1 MKALLVYP
9 KYPDSFWSFKHALKF
24 IDLKAALPPLGLL
37 TVAALL
43 PSEWEKKVIDMNVH
57 KLNDSDLLWAD
68 YVLISAM
75 SIQQQSTQKVIKRCK
90 QLGVKIIAGG
100 PLFTS
105 EPEKFPEVDH
115 LVLNEAE
122 ITLKAFLAD
131 LEKGSPKRIYT
142 TDRKPQ
148 LDQTP
153 LPAWELINIQDY
165 ATMSV
170 QLSRGCPFDCEFC
183 DITALYGHKPRLKTA
198 DQFIKELD
206 ILYQNG
212 WRGGVFIVD
221 DNFIGNKVRLKKEIL
236 PAMIKWLD
244 DHKNPFWF
252 ITEASINLADDD
264 ELLHLMQKACFS
276 SVFIGIETPDEES
289 LKECNKYHNTNR
301 DLIASVKKIQQHG
314 MQVSG
319 GFIVGFDS
327 DTPSIFERQ
336 INFIQKSGIV
346 TAMVGMLQAPV
357 GTKLFKRLKQENR
370 LLPADFTGNNTDIDI
385 NFIPKMNRTKLIEGY
400 QKIVSTIYDPSHY
413 YERVLEFFKEFRP
426 ARKKS
431 VSMIRFCYIKAL
443 FKATIILGVLD
454 KGRHYYWKLIWKTLT
469 KYPSLLPEA
478 VTFAIYGHHFR
489 KIFSSY
495 QPSLDSGGG
504 V

>member
-24 IDLKAALPPLGLL
+24 IGLKAALPPLGLL

-43 PSEWEKKVIDMNVH
+43 PPEWEKKVVDMNVK
-57 KLNDSDLLWAD
+57 KLRDRDLNWAD

-75 SIQQQSTQKVIKRCK
+75 SIQQQSTQEVITRCK

-131 LEKGSPKRIYT
+131 LEKGNPKRVYT
-142 TDRKPQ
+142 TGQKPQ

-153 LPAWELINIQDY
+153 LPSWELINMQDY

-183 DITALYGHKPRLKTA
+183 DITALYGRKPRLKTA
-198 DQFIKELD
+198 EQFVGELD
-206 ILYQNG
+206 ILYRRG

-236 PAMIKWLD
+236 PAMIEWLEK
-244 DHKNPFWF
+244 HKKPFWF

-276 SVFIGIETPDEES
+276 SVFIGIETPSEES
-289 LKECNKYHNTNR
+289 LKECNKFHNVNR
-301 DLIASVKKIQQHG
+301 DLIASVKKIQRHG

-327 DTPSIFERQ
+327 DPPSIFERQ

-357 GTKLFKRLKQENR
+357 GTKLFKRLKEEDR
-370 LLPADFTGNNTDIDI
+370 LLPADFTGNNTDVAI
-385 NFIPKMNRTKLIEGY
+385 NFIPKMSRAKLVEGY
-400 QKIVSTIYDPSHY
+400 RKIVGTIYEPQHY
-413 YERVLEFFKEFRP
+413 YERVLEFFKEFKP

-431 VSMIRFCYIKAL
+431 ISMLRFCYIKAL
-443 FKATIILGVLD
+443 FKATVILGMLE
-454 KGRHYYWKLIWKTLT
+454 KGRRHYWKLIWKTLT
-469 KYPSLLPEA
+469 NYPRFLPEA